1 MLLKNL
7 FFDTFTDRNFPV
19 SNGGRRFMTRTQAN
33 EDIAEASTGNGVIN
47 VVESW
52 FEQLKHIAPPSRK

>member
-1 MLLKNL
+1 
-7 FFDTFTDRNFPV
+7 
-19 SNGGRRFMTRTQAN
+19 MTRTQAN